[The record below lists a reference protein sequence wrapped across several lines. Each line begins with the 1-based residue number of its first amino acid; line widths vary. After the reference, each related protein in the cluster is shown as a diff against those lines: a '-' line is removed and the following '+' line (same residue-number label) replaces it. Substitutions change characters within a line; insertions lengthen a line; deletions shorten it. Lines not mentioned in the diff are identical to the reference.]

1 MSPEFADA
9 VAVARG
15 SGALLVSDDL
25 FLEELAANEWA
36 VKDVSSEVSS
46 AVRVAAGVLRDLWSG
61 PAVLEHVKTEIAAAM
76 RLVPQYERAL
86 RRVIEEC
93 SQRRYRG
100 EIIP

>member
-1 MSPEFADA
+1 MRP
-9 VAVARG
+9 
-15 SGALLVSDDL
+15 
-25 FLEELAANEWA
+25 
-36 VKDVSSEVSS
+36 VSSGICG
-46 AVRVAAGVLRDLWSG
+46 RG
-61 PAVLEHVKTEIAAAM
+61 PAVLEHVKAEIAAAM